1 QRQADGASEVAVG
14 LLEDRAGGGRDPGAD
29 ERAVG
34 GVAVDEGVEGARR
47 EGQRWRADRKVARH
61 ERGEAEG
68 GPGHESER
76 GAPQDPGLRAE
87 SLHDPQPD
95 QGTEEE
101 GRLAGEQG
109 EREECARDE
118 PAAHARVASG
128 EPPEQE
134 ERGGDAERVAHE
146 KGLVQQERSVERRPE
161 GGAFENAPR
170 PGPAERH
177 VGFLP
182 RALVLGDRQTG
193 HETEVRDPH
202 GGGEAEDGE
211 EGAAHDAYA
220 PAPPAR
226 RMTPT
231 ASAPAVTSAHA
242 HAKTSPKRV

>member
-161 GGAFENAPR
+161 GCNGGHGAREELR
-170 PGPAERH
+170 
-177 VGFLP
+177 
-182 RALVLGDRQTG
+182 
-193 HETEVRDPH
+193 
-202 GGGEAEDGE
+202 GGEAEDGE